1 MKRIF
6 VFQDFKSQKFWS
18 IDVRG
23 TDIVVNYGKLGTD
36 GQTQVKN
43 FLSVEE
49 AEKAAAKLVAEKTKK
64 GYVETREEVAKEM
77 KVEAKKY
84 ALSYDEAEEGV
95 NLMDRIQKDRTLTPP
110 RQSIVE
116 RRGHDE
122 AKCTTI
128 LNGIVANKEKFAH
141 LEGLFWGDMDSEE
154 QEISWIEQVDLGP
167 VLDVMPLLNNLKI
180 KGTNNLSIGKKPRPN
195 LKSLE
200 IISGGLP
207 DSVVEDILG
216 SDLSNLEK
224 LVLYVGVEDYG
235 FEGDLAVF
243 KPLFSKDR
251 FPKLKWLGIVDAEEQ
266 DAVVEMFL
274 ESDILPQLET
284 MDISAGV
291 LTDKGAQL
299 LLDHVDK
306 ISHLKFIN
314 MKYNYLS
321 DEMKKELQKA
331 LPVKIDVSDSQEYD
345 DDYSFP
351 MITE

>member
-1 MKRIF
+1 MKRVF

-23 TDIVVNYGKLGTD
+23 TDVVVNYGKLGTD

-43 FLSVEE
+43 FSSVEE

-95 NLMDRIQKDRTLTPP
+95 NLMDRILKEKKLPSL
-110 RQSIVE
+110 RQI
-116 RRGHDE
+116 
-122 AKCTTI
+122 TI
-128 LNGIVANKEKFAH
+128 GCWGYDGEDCSAIADGIVANKEKFAH

-216 SDLSNLEK
+216 SDLFNLEK

-251 FPKLKWLGIVDAEEQ
+251 FPKLKWLGIVDVPRIGYSSATGDDGYLCRSIDRQGSTTVAGSCGQ
-266 DAVVEMFL
+266 DQPL
-274 ESDILPQLET
+274 EVYQYEIQLPE
-284 MDISAGV
+284 
-291 LTDKGAQL
+291 
-299 LLDHVDK
+299 
-306 ISHLKFIN
+306 
-314 MKYNYLS
+314 
-321 DEMKKELQKA
+321 
-331 LPVKIDVSDSQEYD
+331 
-345 DDYSFP
+345 
-351 MITE
+351 

>member
-1 MKRIF
+1 MKRVF
-6 VFQDFKSQKFWS
+6 VYQDFKSQKFWS

-23 TDIVVNYGKLGTD
+23 TDVIVNYGKLGTD

-43 FLSVEE
+43 FSSAGE
-49 AEKAAAKLVAEKTKK
+49 AEKAAGKLIAEKTKK
-64 GYVETREEVAKEM
+64 GYVETLEEVAKEM

-84 ALSYDEAEEGV
+84 ALSYDEGEDCSDIADG
-95 NLMDRIQKDRTLTPP
+95 
-110 RQSIVE
+110 IVE
-116 RRGHDE
+116 
-122 AKCTTI
+122 
-128 LNGIVANKEKFAH
+128 NKEKFAH
-141 LEGLFWGDMDSEE
+141 FEGLFWGDIDFEE
-154 QEISWIEQVDLGP
+154 QEISWIEQVDLSP
-167 VLDVMPLLNNLKI
+167 VLDAMPLLNNLKI

-216 SDLSNLEK
+216 SDLPNLEK

-235 FEGDLAVF
+235 FDGDMNVF
-243 KPLFSKDR
+243 RPLFSKDR
-251 FPKLKWLGIVDAEEQ
+251 FPNLKWLGIVDAEEQ
-266 DAVVEMFL
+266 NAVVEMFL

-291 LTDKGAQL
+291 LTDEGARL

-306 ISHLKFIN
+306 IKHLKFIN

-321 DEMKKELQKA
+321 DEMKKELQKS
-331 LPVKIDVSDSQEYD
+331 LPMKIDVSDSQEYD
-345 DDYSFP
+345 DDYSYP